1 MMTLV
6 LKSVL
11 AALFLKLSF
20 SMTEHNFATSPEHGA
35 THGWLQESQSG
46 SQPPL
51 NLGIHYISR

>member
-20 SMTEHNFATSPEHGA
+20 PMAEHNFAQNMEQRIVDYKNH
-35 THGWLQESQSG
+35 SQVANC
-46 SQPPL
+46 PL
-51 NLGIHYISR
+51 T

>member
-20 SMTEHNFATSPEHGA
+20 PMAEDNFAQNMEQRIVDYKNHSRVA
-35 THGWLQESQSG
+35 KC
-46 SQPPL
+46 PL
-51 NLGIHYISR
+51 T